1 MEEKAISSQPAAM
14 KLDER
19 IMQFIPL
26 MAPVPTA
33 WMIGTATFTIMHF
46 PLPVSVISSLTVEG
60 LGFVSINTANEMR
73 EFNRHL
79 NGAELKQK
87 MQAPVWQA
95 YGVAGLYLVT
105 ATLMTVVLHI
115 VPTLELYAPLPFI
128 VMTAAGGWLYALRK
142 EHAERVAAWHAGRT
156 QATLKRRSAKSSDA
170 ESDAQ
175 RNPATLKRR
184 SAKSSDAESDA
195 QRNPATLKAKV
206 YRCECG
212 QQFADRFKYSGH
224 AGKCEIHKNSKLI
237 PVELSQKAKV
247 QS

>member
-1 MEEKAISSQPAAM
+1 MEDKQLAVSAQPSAL
-14 KLDER
+14 KLDDR
-19 IMQFIPL
+19 IMQAIPL

-46 PLPVSVISSLTVEG
+46 PLPVSVISALTVEG
-60 LGFVSINTANEMR
+60 LGFVSINLANEMR

-87 MQAPVWQA
+87 MQAPTAQA

-142 EHAERVAAWHAGRT
+142 EHMDRVATWQAGR
-156 QATLKRRSAKSSDA
+156 QSATLKRRSKKSSVA
-170 ESDAQ
+170 GSDAK
-175 RNPATLKRR
+175 RNPATL
-184 SAKSSDAESDA
+184 SEPSSDAKRPA
-195 QRNPATLKAKV
+195 ATLKAKI

-212 QQFADRFKYSGH
+212 EQFADRFKYSGH
-224 AGKCEIHKNSKLI
+224 AGKCEIHKNSKIKLI
-237 PVELSQKAKV
+237 PVQFSQKEKV
-247 QS
+247 